1 MNKYIIEFIGT
12 YFLMLTI
19 CMTVLCGLG
28 NFAPIAIGLGLI
40 GLIYMGGHISSAHY
54 NPAVTLAF
62 ILCRKIYNS
71 DILGY
76 LVAQVL
82 AAFLATLTSG
92 FLLEDYTSVIE
103 LSALDLSSNIMP
115 ALLAEFLGTF
125 ILCLVILNVAIAKGT
140 AGNSFYGV
148 AIGFTVIGIAY
159 AFGGISGGA
168 FNPAVAIGI
177 SIVGIVEWNDIWVFL
192 LANFSG
198 GAVAAL
204 VFQMTTDVVEK

>member
-12 YFLMLTI
+12 YFLMLAI
-19 CMTVLCGLG
+19 CMSVIGGLG
-28 NFAPIAIGLGLI
+28 TFAPIAIGMTLI
-40 GLIYMGGHISSAHY
+40 GVIYMGGHISSAHY

-62 ILCRKIYNS
+62 ILCKKIYKS

-76 LVAQVL
+76 LVAQFS
-82 AAFLATLTSG
+82 AAFLATITAS
-92 FLLEDYTSVIE
+92 FLLKDHSSVIE
-103 LSALDLSSNIMP
+103 ISMLDLSSNIFP

-168 FNPAVAIGI
+168 FNPAVAVGI
-177 SIVGIVEWNDIWVFL
+177 SMAEMVRWNDIWIFVV
-192 LANFSG
+192 ANFAG
-198 GAVAAL
+198 GAVAAF
-204 VFQMTTDVVEK
+204 VFQLTAESKD

>member
-1 MNKYIIEFIGT
+1 
-12 YFLMLTI
+12 MLTI

-92 FLLEDYTSVIE
+92 FLLEDHTSVIE

>member
-1 MNKYIIEFIGT
+1 MGT
-12 YFLMLTI
+12 FFLMLTI

-28 NFAPIAIGLGLI
+28 NLAPVAIGLGLV

-62 ILCRKIYNS
+62 IICRRIHNS
-71 DILGY
+71 NILGY
-76 LVAQVL
+76 LIAQIL
-82 AAFLATLTSG
+82 AAYLATLTAG
-92 FLLEDYTSVIE
+92 FLLKNEASVID
-103 LSALDLSSNIMP
+103 LSTLDLSSNLMP

-140 AGNSFYGV
+140 AGNSYYGV

-177 SIVGIVEWNDIWVFL
+177 SIVGIVEWSDIWIFL
-192 LANFSG
+192 VANFAG

-204 VFQMTTDVVEK
+204 VFLMTTDVVDK

>member
-1 MNKYIIEFIGT
+1 
-12 YFLMLTI
+12 
-19 CMTVLCGLG
+19 MTVLCGLG

-92 FLLEDYTSVIE
+92 FLLEDHTSVIE

>member
-92 FLLEDYTSVIE
+92 FLLEDHTSVIE

>member
-1 MNKYIIEFIGT
+1 MDKYIIEFIGT
-12 YFLMLTI
+12 YFLMLAI
-19 CMTVLCGLG
+19 CMSILGGLG
-28 NFAPIAIGLGLI
+28 TLAPIAIGMTLI
-40 GLIYMGGHISSAHY
+40 GVIYMGGHISSAHY

-62 ILCRKIYNS
+62 FLCKKIYKS

-76 LVAQVL
+76 LFAQIS
-82 AAFLATLTSG
+82 AAFMATLTAS
-92 FLLEDYTSVIE
+92 FLLKGHSSVIKI
-103 LSALDLSSNIMP
+103 SILDLSSNILP

-125 ILCLVILNVAIAKGT
+125 ILCLVILNVSIAKGT
-140 AGNSFYGV
+140 AGNNFYGV

-177 SIVGIVEWNDIWVFL
+177 SLAELVRWNDIWIFL
-192 LANFSG
+192 VANFAG

-204 VFQMTTDVVEK
+204 VFQLTAETVED